1 MPFKTLLVHADTDQR
16 LNVRVTLAAA
26 IAREHG
32 ARLMVVYPIQ
42 PLLTSMFYAEH
53 VPVQA
58 IQAHI
63 EIERRNAAEVQAGIA
78 DRMAREGVPWEWR
91 TVEGQLESV
100 LASSGAVA
108 DLVVMGQ
115 DEREY
120 ESPMVATVALTAGRP
135 VLCVP
140 HGGTFASCGRRVL
153 LAWNGSRES
162 ARAAHDA
169 LPFLQRAENV
179 VLFAAEPSF
188 RSPEDDRAMRLRW
201 YEYVDKGPK
210 PSVILLQDLDA
221 LPGYGSFWGEVQSHV
236 HRGLGALGVVTN
248 GCVRDIPMNAR
259 GFQML
264 AGSVMPSHA
273 YVHVVDVGVPVSIC
287 GMSAKSGDL
296 IHADM
301 HGAVVIPL
309 DVAKKIGQAA
319 KLLAR
324 REAVIIGASKKKGF
338 SFETLAKALK
348 QSADIH

>member
-1 MPFKTLLVHADTDQR
+1 MAYKTLLVHADTDQR

-32 ARLMVVYPIQ
+32 ARLLVVYPIQ

-63 EIERRNAAEVQAGIA
+63 EIEWRNAAEVQAQIA

-179 VLFAAEPSF
+179 VLFAAD
-188 RSPEDDRAMRLRW
+188 PEAAAGASATDAAAHLAAHGAKVELRRATVGDDGAGRAILDAAAQTGADLVVMGAYGHTRLREW
-201 YEYVDKGPK
+201 VFGGATRT
-210 PSVILLQDLDA
+210 LLQA
-221 LPGYGSFWGEVQSHV
+221 M
-236 HRGLGALGVVTN
+236 T
-248 GCVRDIPMNAR
+248 
-259 GFQML
+259 
-264 AGSVMPSHA
+264 
-273 YVHVVDVGVPVSIC
+273 VPV
-287 GMSAKSGDL
+287 
-296 IHADM
+296 
-301 HGAVVIPL
+301 
-309 DVAKKIGQAA
+309 
-319 KLLAR
+319 LL
-324 REAVIIGASKKKGF
+324 S
-338 SFETLAKALK
+338 
-348 QSADIH
+348 H